1 MVTQI
6 MIDLCYDR
14 SLIMKEPNNETKN
27 LKFPI
32 KFLYIE
38 YLIQLHTSQT
48 KKVHKIKFKTDIL
61 FDLIL
66 SLLNKSCLVK
76 IDI

>member
-1 MVTQI
+1 
-6 MIDLCYDR
+6 
-14 SLIMKEPNNETKN
+14 MKEPNNETKN

-32 KFLYIE
+32 KFLYIA

-61 FDLIL
+61 Q
-66 SLLNKSCLVK
+66 K
-76 IDI
+76 IWLDFVSFE

>member
-1 MVTQI
+1 
-6 MIDLCYDR
+6 
-14 SLIMKEPNNETKN
+14 MKKKT

-48 KKVHKIKFKTDIL
+48 KKVHKRKFKTDISTENL
-61 FDLIL
+61 T
-66 SLLNKSCLVK
+66 
-76 IDI
+76 